1 MGGRTLAPGGKLTR
15 HEINILHIIP
25 WRWMVQLIFLSFH
38 GVMAGS
44 GEPAVKI
51 HSRVKVKVIDLFNFG
66 GKGRFPLKKFEAMNF
81 GLFFF
86 V

>member
-1 MGGRTLAPGGKLTR
+1 
-15 HEINILHIIP
+15 
-25 WRWMVQLIFLSFH
+25 MVQLIFLSFH

-66 GKGRFPLKKFEAMNF
+66 GKGRFPLKKFEAMKF
-81 GLFFF
+81 GLFFLCKF
-86 V
+86 P